1 VTDPARPAFL
11 DLEPVVA
18 FERSFD
24 GLYGLELVAHE
35 LPDGPLFARVRV
47 RDELCRAGVL
57 HGGVLCA
64 VAESLA
70 SQGTMAAVVGEGR
83 AAMGLSNETSFL
95 RPFTAGHVHAE
106 AHAVHRGRSTW
117 VWTIDLRDD
126 AGRLGAA
133 SRVTVAVR
141 AVRELPAGG
150 SARG

>member
-1 VTDPARPAFL
+1 VTDPGRPAL
-11 DLEPVVA
+11 LGGLEPAVA
-18 FERSFD
+18 VERSFD
-24 GLYGLELVAHE
+24 GLYGLELLDHE
-35 LPDGPLFARVRV
+35 PPAGPLRGRVRV
-47 RDELCRAGVL
+47 RDELCRGGVL

-64 VAESLA
+64 IAESLA

-106 AHAVHRGRSTW
+106 ARAVHRGRSTW
-117 VWTIDLRDD
+117 VWTVDLRDD

-141 AVRELPAGG
+141 
-150 SARG
+150 